1 MRIIPNINLPYIP
14 IRAQFNQ
21 QNYNRFDCNI
31 NNKGLNS
38 DRFERSNTS
47 TNPISFKGSV
57 SNGHFLRN
65 LSGVH
70 DPYSE
75 IIMLNNKE
83 MDKAKADLKKIKTT
97 SGKLRYLSDFTDNMF
112 PVELEIFN
120 LLKDESKKF
129 KNQSLQDILTANKDK
144 ALKNLIKEQK
154 RVFKKIMNNTEELS
168 PIEQVRVY
176 DLINKSERQIYL
188 PHEDKAHFKKSR
200 FISDLV
206 RISQIDIISAID
218 KKIRELPEEKQKTEL
233 KNFGEAVTIFEENAY
248 DVNIDGK
255 TPLGMIQEFQKKYIP
270 ETVDQPNAI
279 YPLFDIARELPTSKD
294 NTNAFIVQMYTR
306 TEDQIAER
314 LISES
319 LATIEHI
326 VPESLGGENEAYNF
340 MLVSKGRNNERGNM
354 PLDFFIKK
362 YPNIP
367 EYTQTYIDDII
378 KKCQKQKLKGH
389 DWYPYLLKETL
400 YEQANIKVNLD
411 ASKMSPQKAFK
422 TIPEHL
428 KDKYPKFK
436 KYYSEV

>member
-1 MRIIPNINLPYIP
+1 MRIISNINLPYAP
-14 IRAQFNQ
+14 LRAQFSQ
-21 QNYNRFDCNI
+21 QNYNRFDYSV

-38 DRFERSNTS
+38 DRFEHSNTN
-47 TNPISFKGSV
+47 TNPISFAGSV

-97 SGKLRYLSDFTDNMF
+97 SGKLRYLSNFTDNML

-120 LLKDESKKF
+120 LLKDEFKRF
-129 KNQSLQDILTANKDK
+129 KNQSLQDILTANKDQ
-144 ALKNLIKEQK
+144 ALKNLIKEEK
-154 RVFKKIMNNTEELS
+154 RIFKKMMNNMEDLS
-168 PIEQVRVY
+168 PIEQVRVC
-176 DLINKSERQIYL
+176 DLINKSEQQIYL
-188 PHEDKAHFKKSR
+188 PHEDKSHFKKSR

-206 RISQIDIISAID
+206 RISQIDVITAID
-218 KKIRELPEEKQKTEL
+218 KKIRELPEDEQKTEL
-233 KNFGEAVTIFEENAY
+233 KKFGEAVTIFEENAY
-248 DVNIDGK
+248 DVNMDGK
-255 TPLGMIQEFQKKYIP
+255 TPLGMIQEFQQKYAP
-270 ETVDQPNAI
+270 ETIGQHNAI

-306 TEDQIAER
+306 TEEQIAER

-319 LATIEHI
+319 LGTIEHI

-354 PLDFFIKK
+354 PLEFFMKK
-362 YPNIP
+362 YPDIP
-367 EYTQTYIDDII
+367 KYTQTYVNDII
-378 KKCQKQKLKGH
+378 KKCQKQKLRGH
-389 DWYPYLLKETL
+389 DWYPYLLRETL
-400 YEQANIKVNLD
+400 YEQANIKVSLD
-411 ASKMSPQKAFK
+411 ASKKSLQKAFK

>member
-129 KNQSLQDILTANKDK
+129 WNAKLSANNSTQVMFK
-144 ALKNLIKEQK
+144 A
-154 RVFKKIMNNTEELS
+154 
-168 PIEQVRVY
+168 
-176 DLINKSERQIYL
+176 
-188 PHEDKAHFKKSR
+188 
-200 FISDLV
+200 
-206 RISQIDIISAID
+206 
-218 KKIRELPEEKQKTEL
+218 
-233 KNFGEAVTIFEENAY
+233 
-248 DVNIDGK
+248 
-255 TPLGMIQEFQKKYIP
+255 YITS
-270 ETVDQPNAI
+270 TV
-279 YPLFDIARELPTSKD
+279 
-294 NTNAFIVQMYTR
+294 
-306 TEDQIAER
+306 
-314 LISES
+314 
-319 LATIEHI
+319 
-326 VPESLGGENEAYNF
+326 
-340 MLVSKGRNNERGNM
+340 
-354 PLDFFIKK
+354 
-362 YPNIP
+362 
-367 EYTQTYIDDII
+367 
-378 KKCQKQKLKGH
+378 
-389 DWYPYLLKETL
+389 
-400 YEQANIKVNLD
+400 
-411 ASKMSPQKAFK
+411 
-422 TIPEHL
+422 
-428 KDKYPKFK
+428 KFL
-436 KYYSEV
+436 